1 MSTSARTLKAKQTS
15 FASCYHSCICFTTC
29 LFIFL
34 VLYLCEFYARYELR
48 PAIIRAHENGKGVC
62 EIARFLDI
70 EPSTV
75 SRTIKRFKKPEATS
89 TFHEPTMLLAT
100 MSGLFNRT
108 GPQDTKQSRPKISFV
123 RIALISYRS
132 IPIGATTTVNGH
144 QTHQI

>member
-1 MSTSARTLKAKQTS
+1 MN
-15 FASCYHSCICFTTC
+15 
-29 LFIFL
+29 
-34 VLYLCEFYARYELR
+34 ELR
-48 PAIIRAHENGKGVC
+48 PAIIRAHENGKGVR

-75 SRTIKRFKKPEATS
+75 SRTIKRFEETGS
-89 TFHEPTMLLAT
+89 NERGPTMLLAT

-132 IPIGATTTVNGH
+132 IPIGATTTVNGR